1 MSRILHSF
9 GVAFSLIAVSLP
21 GGVKAA
27 SDIVVMSDQ
36 AKLVS
41 VSGKPGV
48 VVVGNPSIADV
59 TVQGDRVFVHGR
71 NWGTTNLIVLDRSGN
86 QLATFDVTVMTGGA
100 NNVGLYKAG
109 NKFSFVCD
117 PNCETTL
124 QVGDFHNHFKDI
136 HEEMTGKSGLAMG
149 ASKDE

>member
-1 MSRILHSF
+1 MSRTQLSF
-9 GVAFSLIAVSLP
+9 GVAFVFLAASAPVS
-21 GGVKAA
+21 VKAA

-86 QLATFDVTVMTGGA
+86 QIAIFDVTVMAGGA
-100 NNVGLYKAG
+100 NNVGVYKAG

-117 PNCETTL
+117 PNCETSL
-124 QVGDFHNHFKDI
+124 QVGDYHNHLKDI
-136 HEEMTGKSGLAMG
+136 HEEMTGKSALAMG
-149 ASKDE
+149 ASKE